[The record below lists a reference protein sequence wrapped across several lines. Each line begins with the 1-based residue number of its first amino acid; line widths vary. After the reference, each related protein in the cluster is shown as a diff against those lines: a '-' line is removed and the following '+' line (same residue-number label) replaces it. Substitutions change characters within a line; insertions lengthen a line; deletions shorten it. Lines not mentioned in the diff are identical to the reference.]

1 MSKTAAHQEDGI
13 EALDWKS
20 HEILRAIAEND
31 GKANTTEISALT
43 GIENN
48 DQILYRFRT
57 KLRPA
62 GLVEVTQPEYDGSA
76 IRAKVATLTDAG
88 WEAIDQLDEDS
99 EETPQLSDRL
109 DQLDARFTQIETRLD
124 ALSNHIQRID
134 ENNEGHGEEIEALKA
149 AHNELADAIEGVNQP
164 H

>member
-1 MSKTAAHQEDGI
+1 MSKSAANQGSGI
-13 EALDWKS
+13 EALDWKC
-20 HEILRAIAEND
+20 HEILRAIAGND
-31 GKANTTEISALT
+31 GRATTSEISAFT

-57 KLRPA
+57 KLKPA

-88 WEAIDQLDEDS
+88 REALDQLDEDG

-124 ALSNHIQRID
+124 ALSDHIQRIE
-134 ENNEGHGEEIEALKA
+134 ENNEAHDEDIEALKA
-149 AHNELADAIEGVNQP
+149 GHNELADAIEGINQP